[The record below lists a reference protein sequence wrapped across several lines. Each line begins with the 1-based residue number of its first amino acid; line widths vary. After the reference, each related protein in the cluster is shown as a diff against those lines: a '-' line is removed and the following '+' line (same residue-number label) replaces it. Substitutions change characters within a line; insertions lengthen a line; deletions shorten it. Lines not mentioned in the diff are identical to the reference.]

1 MPVNSLQS
9 EASAIAAPDAP
20 MMAGVPHRE
29 RHRILVGMRWTVWL
43 SVLAAPFS
51 YGTTMML
58 ARVGPEVI
66 GTYGLLMV
74 YVAAASSLLY
84 MGGDS
89 VTIKFVPSL
98 PVEKRFSFLSSYFLV
113 VCAALVPW
121 LVVATVWP
129 SGLHYIFG
137 KSVPPALQL
146 LMIYLAPIYIAR
158 TMIISGLTAILD
170 MRWAQSLNRV
180 VTVGT
185 FFLYGLLFLVFPRFL
200 KANYTTLV
208 WGIYLGFAVVTFV
221 IGLKRLVKREEWRCS
236 WRKIRFFLPKGFWKY
251 TLALQQISAL
261 GFFLYRLDML
271 LVLNRGGL
279 EVLGRYV
286 AILTVASIVF
296 LANRLFCDTLLPALT
311 NLMAA
316 GNPKAAS
323 EVFSANLRMLFAIH
337 LTVACAVMFLM
348 EPLVDLMGS
357 KYSNEKALFKLLVI
371 LYALGGPGGLGGTLL
386 TAVGKQQLSVWV
398 GAIQLAIYLGAFTF
412 LWPHYGLLGAVIAI
426 GGSSLVCQ
434 IALLAVARLKG
445 PLEFPYRR
453 DYFWFVVLGS
463 LAGCVAIGAGTP
475 GFITGVLGCTVPIGA
490 FLLLARYQRREL
502 VGLASCL
509 FPGWK
514 TKVKVIG
521 EQVDG

>member
-1 MPVNSLQS
+1 M
-9 EASAIAAPDAP
+9 
-20 MMAGVPHRE
+20 
-29 RHRILVGMRWTVWL
+29 
-43 SVLAAPFS
+43 
-51 YGTTMML
+51 
-58 ARVGPEVI
+58 
-66 GTYGLLMV
+66 
-74 YVAAASSLLY
+74 
-84 MGGDS
+84 
-89 VTIKFVPSL
+89 
-98 PVEKRFSFLSSYFLV
+98 
-113 VCAALVPW
+113 
-121 LVVATVWP
+121 
-129 SGLHYIFG
+129 
-137 KSVPPALQL
+137 
-146 LMIYLAPIYIAR
+146 
-158 TMIISGLTAILD
+158 
-170 MRWAQSLNRV
+170 
-180 VTVGT
+180 
-185 FFLYGLLFLVFPRFL
+185 
-200 KANYTTLV
+200 
-208 WGIYLGFAVVTFV
+208 
-221 IGLKRLVKREEWRCS
+221 
-236 WRKIRFFLPKGFWKY
+236 
-251 TLALQQISAL
+251 
-261 GFFLYRLDML
+261 DML

-279 EVLGRYV
+279 EVLGKYV
-286 AILTVASIVF
+286 AILTVGSIVF

-323 EVFSANLRMLFAIH
+323 EVFSTNLRMLFAIH

-357 KYSNEKALFKLLVI
+357 NYSNEKALFKLLVI

-386 TAVGKQQLSVWV
+386 TAVGKQQLSVWI
-398 GAIQLAIYLGAFTF
+398 GAIQLAVYLGAFTL
-412 LWPHYGLLGAVIAI
+412 LWPRYGLLGAVIAI

-434 IALLAVARLKG
+434 IALLAAARLKG

-514 TKVKVIG
+514 KKVNVIG